1 MKRRTKKT
9 IGYPPTRG
17 DHDRLC
23 GAGRSGIRIRF
34 YAIAELG
41 SADLLCSCW
50 IWLVCARHVGHQMD
64 VSPWTRR
71 KRRPIRLNITRL

>member
-41 SADLLCSCW
+41 FS
-50 IWLVCARHVGHQMD
+50 
-64 VSPWTRR
+64 
-71 KRRPIRLNITRL
+71 